1 MGHRKE
7 RPARQ
12 GAKPQLMRGEPR
24 RGDRANVPVVASRQ
38 PLTRGDPG
46 GGRRGALVWRQEH
59 WPDSP
64 ALLRPSG
71 RCTTPGD
78 QPARKAW
85 AAPRA
90 PTHRKAHLNALASNQ
105 GGSDAPGH
113 SPATGPMLT
122 SLDSALSPSEITKET
137 AWAPFHTAPHP
148 SGSKDQAGL
157 LRSPCSHSGGGR
169 LGGVPRRSFHGDSLR
184 SLLPD
189 PCPGDACLSRWHQG
203 VWP

>member
-46 GGRRGALVWRQEH
+46 GGRRGVLVLRQEH

-105 GGSDAPGH
+105 GGLTPLAIPQHRPHAHQLGLRLEPLRDRQSNALGTLPHCPPPKRQQGSGRAAAH
-113 SPATGPMLT
+113 SLQPLGRE
-122 SLDSALSPSEITKET
+122 ALGGRPT
-137 AWAPFHTAPHP
+137 PFLPW
-148 SGSKDQAGL
+148 
-157 LRSPCSHSGGGR
+157 RSPP
-169 LGGVPRRSFHGDSLR
+169 VPAARSVL
-184 SLLPD
+184 
-189 PCPGDACLSRWHQG
+189 W
-203 VWP
+203 